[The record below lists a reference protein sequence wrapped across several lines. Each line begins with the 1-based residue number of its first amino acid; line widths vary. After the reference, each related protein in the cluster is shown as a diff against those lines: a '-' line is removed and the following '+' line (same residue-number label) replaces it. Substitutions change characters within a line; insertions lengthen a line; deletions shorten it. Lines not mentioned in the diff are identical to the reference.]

1 MNLYDEIYRVANEL
15 EKTRVMYLENIQK
28 VKESKNYTGEG
39 KKNLI
44 EDFTTKYLEGVD
56 KANNERITLIDEF
69 IKLHT
74 PEKGKIQIKE
84 LNDVLA
90 LIKGLSEP
98 LSDLELLDVT
108 STFNN
113 NYATMEIL
121 ERELKNSHI
130 ELKVY
135 SETFKDFDRKK
146 ALFDKLAEFNINTD
160 IEKYYF
166 KNDINL
172 TCIRYSLETLKTWEQ
187 EVLGLSK

>member
-15 EKTRVMYLENIQK
+15 EKTRLMYLENIQE

-44 EDFTTKYLEGVD
+44 DEFVTKYLEGVD

-74 PEKGKIQIKE
+74 PEKGKIQVKE
-84 LNDVLA
+84 LNEVLA
-90 LIKGLSEP
+90 FIKGLSEP

-172 TCIRYSLETLKTWEQ
+172 TCIRYSLETLNTWEQ
-187 EVLGLSK
+187 EVLNLLK

>member
-15 EKTRVMYLENIQK
+15 EKTRLMYLENIQE

-44 EDFTTKYLEGVD
+44 DEFVTKYLEGVD

-74 PEKGKIQIKE
+74 PEKGKIQVKE
-84 LNDVLA
+84 LNEVLA
-90 LIKGLSEP
+90 FIKGLSEP

>member
-15 EKTRVMYLENIQK
+15 EKTRLMYLENIQE

-44 EDFTTKYLEGVD
+44 DEFVTKYLEGVD
-56 KANNERITLIDEF
+56 KANNERIILIGEF

-84 LNDVLA
+84 FNEVLA

>member
-90 LIKGLSEP
+90 LIKGLSDP
-98 LSDLELLDVT
+98 LSDLELLDAT
-108 STFNN
+108 RQFNN

-121 ERELKNSHI
+121 KRELEKSHI
-130 ELKVY
+130 EY
-135 SETFKDFDRKK
+135 EIYPETFKDLERKK
-146 ALFDKLAEFNINTD
+146 ALFDKLAELNLE
-160 IEKYYF
+160 IEKNYF
-166 KNDINL
+166 KKDIGL
-172 TCIRYSLETLKTWEQ
+172 TCVRYSLEALKTWEQ
-187 EVLGLSK
+187 EVLDLSK

>member
-15 EKTRVMYLENIQK
+15 EKTRLMYLENIQE

-44 EDFTTKYLEGVD
+44 DEFVTKYLEGVD

-108 STFNN
+108 SIFNN